1 MKRMR
6 TALAVFAALALGL
19 SAGAADAA
27 APVPAVRV
35 GDTYQEVLAKG
46 GRPASEINGGSVRVL
61 YYQGVTV
68 KLRNDVVVSVT
79 AIEGSVSRSGPAP
92 AAPAAV
98 APAAYALKED
108 AVEEQIDAFRKVVLG
123 RFESG
128 KFGELEVLASHIIG
142 EKSLFGDGS
151 WKILRLH
158 EALELPGDQPD
169 EKWSAREV
177 EIEKWE
183 AQFPESITARTAHI
197 GFLASYAGYARGAGS
212 ADSSMG
218 VHSPLSDV
226 RLAVAAE
233 LYQSCRSMAAK
244 SPMLW
249 YEGQRVG
256 LGQGWPTKAVLGQFE
271 EAKRAEPEFWH
282 YDGQVARFLLPKW
295 HGKDGDWEKF
305 EEAEIQRN
313 GGLGVEEYARTVF
326 EVSANYKNVFKE
338 SHAEWAFVKEGYGI
352 LMQKYPASLML
363 VNQYAVLAVLAAD
376 RPAALAAFGAMKGE
390 ADPSVWRERDIS
402 GFKQWADRRP

>member
-1 MKRMR
+1 MPRMR
-6 TALAVFAALALGL
+6 TAVAVFAALALGL
-19 SAGAADAA
+19 SAGAADST

-61 YYQGVTV
+61 YYPGVSV

-79 AIEGSVSRSGPAP
+79 ATEGGGSPSGLAP
-92 AAPAAV
+92 AAAG
-98 APAAYALKED
+98 APAAFVLRED
-108 AVEEQIDAFRKVVLG
+108 SVEEQIDAFRKVVLG

-128 KFGELEVLASHIIG
+128 KFGELEVLASHIIR

-158 EALELPGDQPD
+158 EALELAAGQPE

-177 EIEKWE
+177 EIAKWE
-183 AQFPESITARTAHI
+183 AQFPGSITARTAHL

-218 VHSPLSDV
+218 VHAPLSDV
-226 RLAVAAE
+226 RLAVASG
-233 LYQSCRSMAAK
+233 LFQSCRSMPAK

-249 YEGQRVG
+249 YEGQRVA
-256 LGQGWPTKAVLGQFE
+256 LGQGWPTAVVLGQFE

-305 EEAEIQRN
+305 EEAEIQRRD
-313 GGLGVEEYARTVF
+313 GLGVEEYARTVF
-326 EVSANYKNVFKE
+326 EVSDNYKNVFKE
-338 SHAEWAFVKEGYGI
+338 SHAEWALVKEGYAI
-352 LMQKYPASLML
+352 MMQKYPASLML
-363 VNQYAVLAVLAAD
+363 VNQYALLAVLAAD
-376 RPAALAAFGAMKGE
+376 RPAALAAFGAMRGQ
-390 ADPSVWRERDIS
+390 ADPSVWGQRDIS
-402 GFKQWADRRP
+402 GFKEWADRRP